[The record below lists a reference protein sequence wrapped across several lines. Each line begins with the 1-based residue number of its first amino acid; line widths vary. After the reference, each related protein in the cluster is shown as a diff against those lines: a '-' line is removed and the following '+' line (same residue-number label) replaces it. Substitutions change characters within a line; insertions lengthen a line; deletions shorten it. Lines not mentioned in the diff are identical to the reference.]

1 MQSPIGISVLVL
13 SYQHSTFIE
22 KCIKG
27 IQMQDFEGP
36 LEIVVADDASND
48 GTSEKIRTLAAA
60 DKRIK
65 ALLNEQNIGVARNFA
80 HALAHCTQ
88 QLIAFCE
95 GDDYWTDPQKLSLQ
109 YKALTSHPDLGM
121 SYTNY
126 AKVDTTGRVIQ
137 EAMLK
142 KQPVPFTLHDLLHG
156 HGPSTNTI
164 LMRRNAFPAKLP
176 PAFFT
181 VPNPDVFYMAFAL
194 CQGPGQYLPRI
205 CSAYRQHEGG
215 IWSSLDAKKQKLI
228 RLSTR
233 LEVLKYLNISDLK
246 EERKLLHRELIAL
259 LQKIGVEGHP
269 EYIRFSHWLSSHQR
283 WQVKA
288 KKMWIACRR

>member
-1 MQSPIGISVLVL
+1 MHSPTGISVLVL
-13 SYQHSTFIE
+13 TYQHSAFIE

-48 GTSEKIRTLAAA
+48 GTTEKIRALAAG

-65 ALLNEQNIGVARNFA
+65 ALLNEKNIGVAHNFA
-80 HALAHCTQ
+80 HALANCTQ

-95 GDDYWTDPQKLSLQ
+95 GDDFWTDSKKLSLQ
-109 YKALTSHPDLGM
+109 YEALTSQPDIGM

-126 AKVDTTGRVIQ
+126 AKVDAAGKVIQ
-137 EAMLK
+137 QAVLK
-142 KQPVPFTLHDLLHG
+142 EQPALFTLHDLLHG

-164 LMRRNAFPAKLP
+164 LMRRSAFPAKLP

-181 VPNPDVFYMAFAL
+181 VANPDVFYMAFAL
-194 CQGPGQYLPRI
+194 CQGPGQYLAQV
-205 CSAYRQHEGG
+205 CSAYRKHEGG
-215 IWSSLDAKKQKLI
+215 IWSSLKAIQQKLI
-228 RLSTR
+228 RLSTQ
-233 LEVLKYLNISDLK
+233 LKVLDYLNINELK
-246 EERKLLHRELIAL
+246 EERRL
-259 LQKIGVEGHP
+259 LQMELVAMLLKIGVEGHP
-269 EYIRFSHWLSSHQR
+269 EYDRFSYLLSRRQR

-288 KKMWIACRR
+288 KKMWIALRR